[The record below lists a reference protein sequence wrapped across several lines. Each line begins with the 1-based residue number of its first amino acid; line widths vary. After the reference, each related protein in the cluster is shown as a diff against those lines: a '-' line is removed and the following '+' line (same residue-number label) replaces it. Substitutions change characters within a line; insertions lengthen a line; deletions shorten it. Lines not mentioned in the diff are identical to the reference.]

1 MAKSPS
7 PVEHEVVEWP
17 LSGLL
22 LDKDNP
28 RFGLAARKNV
38 SQEDILD
45 HIVERF
51 GVEDVLS
58 SLALNGY
65 FRAEPMVCRRGPRKD
80 TLVVAEGN
88 RRLAACLILAEDKRA
103 SRQARRTEVYRPKW
117 QAAGSPQIDPIPVLI
132 FEEEGGAG
140 KLLSYLGVRHISS
153 SQPWDSYAKAA
164 WVAKVVEEHQLKV
177 PDVAEMIGDEHRT
190 IQRLLEGFYV
200 IQQLTEAGEF
210 KPQDSN
216 RRGRGSVTE
225 YPFSW
230 VYTILG
236 YSTVRRFFGI
246 DEEAPIERNPVPPSK
261 LADTGLVIRAM
272 FGDKA
277 KGRNAAVEDSREL
290 SDLASVV
297 ADPHKVDLLSQGK
310 PVSEIIRL
318 TKPIESRLREGLSEV
333 RTLLSELISGTTEEP
348 PSQTIADGFVESAAR
363 NQRLAAD
370 LLGRLRKA
378 AGRDGD

>member
-1 MAKSPS
+1 MAKVPA
-7 PVEHEVVEWP
+7 PVTGEVTDWP

-28 RFGLAARKNV
+28 RFGLPTKRNS
-38 SQEDILD
+38 SQADILD

-65 FRAEPMVCRRGPRKD
+65 FRAEPMVCRRGPD
-80 TLVVAEGN
+80 AATLTVAEGN
-88 RRLAACLILAEDKRA
+88 RRLAACLILAQGKRA
-103 SRQARRTEVYRPKW
+103 SRQSRRTQVYRPKW
-117 QAAGSPQIDPIPVLI
+117 QAAGSPQIDPVPVLI
-132 FEEEGGAG
+132 FDTEDGAG

-164 WVAKVVEEHQLKV
+164 WVAKVVEENRLKV
-177 PDVAEMIGDEHRT
+177 AEVAEMIGDEHRT
-190 IQRLLEGFYV
+190 IQRLLEGYYV
-200 IQQLTEAGEF
+200 IQQIIDAGEF

-216 RRGRGSVTE
+216 RRGRGSVTD

-246 DEEAPIERNPVPPSK
+246 DDAAPPGKRPVPQAK
-261 LADTGLVIRAM
+261 LSDTGLVIRAM

-277 KGRNAAVEDSREL
+277 KGRSSAVEDSREL
-290 SDLASVV
+290 SDLASIV
-297 ADPHKVDLLSQGK
+297 ADPTRVDLLSQGK

-333 RTLLSELISGTTEEP
+333 RSLLSELITGVTAEP
-348 PSQTIADGFVESAAR
+348 PTQPTAESFVESAAG

-370 LLGRLRKA
+370 LLARLRRA
-378 AGRDGD
+378 AGRDGE